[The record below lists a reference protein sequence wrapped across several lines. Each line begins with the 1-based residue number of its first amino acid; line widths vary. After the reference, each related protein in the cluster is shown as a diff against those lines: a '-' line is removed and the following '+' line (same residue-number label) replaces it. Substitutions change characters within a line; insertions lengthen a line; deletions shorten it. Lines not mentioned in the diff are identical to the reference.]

1 MSRDRDDLAGLLK
14 WYPASWRDRYGA
26 ELVALMEDDLD
37 GRRPSLRY
45 RASMAASGMG
55 QRARSAGLTGDG
67 AAPEVRMHT
76 GALVVLASWAALLL
90 GGAGF
95 AKASEHYSYT
105 LGSAGH
111 GVAVT
116 AFDVVTA
123 AAVVGAVL
131 VLMGVSVALP
141 ATVRFLRAGGWPSV
155 RGPVVVA
162 VVMTA
167 AVVVATVGVGVWAH
181 HLTFHQR
188 NGGDGGYGFA
198 ILAWVLLVASTV
210 AAWTRAGIRVARRI
224 DLDRGTLRVEAYLA
238 VDVAAAVAVTSAAIG
253 VWWIAMSDG
262 ASWFLAGTR
271 PGTHPSPVTV
281 QLAMIEGW
289 LVAATA
295 LALYGAS
302 LVIRSLRA
310 A

>member
-1 MSRDRDDLAGLLK
+1 VSRDRDDLAGLLK
-14 WYPASWRDRYGA
+14 WYPVSWRDRYGA
-26 ELVALMEDDLD
+26 EMVALMEDDLA

-45 RASMAASGMG
+45 RASIVASGMG
-55 QRARSAGLTGDG
+55 QRARSAGLAGDG
-67 AAPEVRMHT
+67 ATPEIRMRT

-90 GGAGF
+90 GGAAF

-105 LGSAGH
+105 LGAAGH

-155 RGPVVVA
+155 SGPILAA

-167 AVVVATVGVGVWAH
+167 AVVLATVGVGVWAH
-181 HLTFHQR
+181 HLTYRQR
-188 NGGDGGYGFA
+188 NGGNGGYGFA
-198 ILAWVLLVASTV
+198 ILAWVLLVATTV

-224 DLDRGTLRVEAYLA
+224 DLDRAALRVEAYLA

-295 LALYGAS
+295 LALYGAG

>member
-1 MSRDRDDLAGLLK
+1 M
-14 WYPASWRDRYGA
+14 
-26 ELVALMEDDLD
+26 V
-37 GRRPSLRY
+37 
-45 RASMAASGMG
+45 
-55 QRARSAGLTGDG
+55 QQARSAGLAGDG
-67 AAPEVRMHT
+67 ANPEVRMRS
-76 GALVVLASWAALLL
+76 GALVVLVSWAALVL

-111 GVAVT
+111 GAAVT
-116 AFDVVTA
+116 AFDVVTV

-141 ATVRFLRAGGWPSV
+141 AAVRFLRGGGWPSV
-155 RGPVVVA
+155 RGPVVA
-162 VVMTA
+162 AAVMTA
-167 AVVVATVGVGVWAH
+167 AVVLATVGVGMWAH
-181 HLTFHQR
+181 HLSYHQR

-198 ILAWVLLVASTV
+198 ILAWVLLVATTV
-210 AAWTRAGIRVARRI
+210 AAWTRAGIRVARSI

-281 QLAMIEGW
+281 QLTMIEGW